1 MEAIESENSPVEKAT
16 KEQDQRL
23 SDFLS
28 NEEYAELA
36 DTVPGQITALLDQG
50 ASFDGRLTF
59 EGTVRIGGDFKG
71 EIFTSDTLVI
81 DPGARVEAQIEAD
94 RVIISGHVSGNIFA
108 RRRVIMHPPAVFKG
122 TVTSP
127 SLRIDEGVV
136 FEGASY
142 MPKS

>member
-1 MEAIESENSPVEKAT
+1 MIKDPQRHAPAENVISGMVTAILDKGAYFEGK
-16 KEQDQRL
+16 L
-23 SDFLS
+23 S
-28 NEEYAELA
+28 
-36 DTVPGQITALLDQG
+36 
-50 ASFDGRLTF
+50 F
-59 EGTVRIGGDFKG
+59 EGTVQIGGQFRG
-71 EIFTSDTLVI
+71 EIFTKDTLVVNES
-81 DPGARVEAQIEAD
+81 AQVTAQIEAD
-94 RVIISGHVSGNIFA
+94 TIIISGRVEGNLFA

>member
-1 MEAIESENSPVEKAT
+1 MANLNQEP
-16 KEQDQRL
+16 
-23 SDFLS
+23 
-28 NEEYAELA
+28 LA
-36 DTVPGQITALLDQG
+36 DDALAGNVTAILDQG
-50 ASFDGRLTF
+50 THFEGKLSF
-59 EGTVRIGGDFKG
+59 EGTVQIRGDFKG
-71 EIFTSDTLVI
+71 EIFTKDTI
-81 DPGARVEAQIEAD
+81 IINQGATVEAQIEAD
-94 RVIISGHVSGNIFA
+94 TIIISGRVEGNLFA